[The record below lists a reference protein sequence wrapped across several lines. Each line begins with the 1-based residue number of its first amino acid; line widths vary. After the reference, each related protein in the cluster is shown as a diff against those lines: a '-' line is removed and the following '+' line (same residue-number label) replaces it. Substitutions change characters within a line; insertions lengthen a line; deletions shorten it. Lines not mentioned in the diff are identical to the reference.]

1 MERKSY
7 IDRIS
12 SYGCKCEGVVANGSP
27 RLQIKGRVAKQTFT
41 SGKKNCNAECIVLSE
56 ISFQR
61 LDEFILFYNG
71 NRPHRYNG
79 FKTPDCTE
87 KCL

>member
-1 MERKSY
+1 MRGC
-7 IDRIS
+7 
-12 SYGCKCEGVVANGSP
+12 GCKRTPTVANQGV
-27 RLQIKGRVAKQTFT
+27 RLHWQTFT
-41 SGKKNCNAECIVLSE
+41 SRKKNCTVEFIFMNE